1 MSKMLHWLSA
11 VVADLTCAA
20 PPRGVPADRDWMPS
34 TIAGADPS
42 SLHFLAMVDL
52 YAGWYRERHG
62 RDASA
67 SRAIKAPGIKAGIK
81 E

>member
-1 MSKMLHWLSA
+1 MLHWLSA

-20 PPRGVPADRDWMPS
+20 PPRRDVAEHRDWMPTAMAYMS
-34 TIAGADPS
+34 VTSPS
-42 SLHFLAMVDL
+42 FLAMVDR

-62 RDASA
+62 SETSA
-67 SRAIKAPGIKAGIK
+67 SRASA

>member
-20 PPRGVPADRDWMPS
+20 PPRRCVPEDRDWMPS
-34 TIAGADPS
+34 TFACADLASP
-42 SLHFLAMVDL
+42 HFLAMVDR
-52 YAGWYRERHG
+52 YAGWYHERH
-62 RDASA
+62 RPDASA
-67 SRAIKAPGIKAGIK
+67 TRTAK

>member
-20 PPRGVPADRDWMPS
+20 PPRRCVPEDRDWMPS
-34 TIAGADPS
+34 TFACADLASP
-42 SLHFLAMVDL
+42 HFLAMVDR
-52 YAGWYRERHG
+52 YAGWYQERH
-62 RDASA
+62 RHNAPA
-67 SRAIKAPGIKAGIK
+67 SRATK